1 MLTLTFDFLLPKY
14 LRFHRDLLFH
24 QTEEILFNSFFIAK
38 CFREI
43 LKQVAAEDYRSLDDE
58 SIVDSAISQ
67 LNDYIGH
74 RPVAT
79 LESQKIE
86 PYANERVCPVP
97 LFVSG
102 GSIAI
107 GRYREMVEIAIN
119 ILRETPSMIL
129 RAAHFDPNRLLELAI
144 DPRAFDFDH
153 PINWRPNHHFGQ
165 WDEHQIDGDGFYTRF
180 IVHQVTLDALRS

>member
-1 MLTLTFDFLLPKY
+1 MGSPKPETIETILDQILGFLNFSSGNHDPTFFSNVNLLFAGASPEQSNSTTTPESRAIHLLAREMLYERLAFLKDENKTFRDCDQAYGVLTLTFDFLLPKY

-79 LESQKIE
+79 LESQKHFAMKTR
-86 PYANERVCPVP
+86 PFA
-97 LFVSG
+97 
-102 GSIAI
+102 IATKPT
-107 GRYREMVEIAIN
+107 AC
-119 ILRETPSMIL
+119 
-129 RAAHFDPNRLLELAI
+129 
-144 DPRAFDFDH
+144 
-153 PINWRPNHHFGQ
+153 
-165 WDEHQIDGDGFYTRF
+165 
-180 IVHQVTLDALRS
+180 